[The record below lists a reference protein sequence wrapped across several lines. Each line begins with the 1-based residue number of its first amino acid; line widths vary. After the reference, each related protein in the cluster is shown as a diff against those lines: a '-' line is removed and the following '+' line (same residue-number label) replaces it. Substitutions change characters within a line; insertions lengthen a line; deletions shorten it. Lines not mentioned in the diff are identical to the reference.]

1 MRSMEI
7 KVGYYRLGNEEKKIV
22 SRGVKS
28 IEIKVR
34 SAKLAQN
41 LRGGGKWV
49 DQLAGM
55 KVQNVGSPGLCV
67 RELNKWSRCVDTC
80 TCMTLCSTRS
90 TLAQACCVVCG
101 LMA

>member
-1 MRSMEI
+1 M
-7 KVGYYRLGNEEKKIV
+7 KKKKIV

-80 TCMTLCSTRS
+80 TCLHIGMTLCSTHS
-90 TLAQACCVVCG
+90 TLAQACCVTETVG
-101 LMA
+101 LLVGS